1 MRLDVIIRTSKRKA
15 DARSP
20 QQQRDICERCS
31 EANGYDIVAV
41 HDSGADESGKTMARP
56 SIERTLERIRSG
68 ETDGLMVAFL
78 DRIGRAPIEEAMT
91 VVREIHALG
100 GALVPAD
107 AGGLP
112 IRPDDP
118 QAETNLVIQLQIARQ
133 YWLQTANRFKGS
145 QTDAIKAGKH
155 IGYAPIGYV
164 KASDGTLAVDPA
176 TGPLITEAFRRAA
189 ADGHSAALSY
199 LREALPGQTAKG
211 RDRWDSVTVRR
222 LLARRVYL
230 GEIHH
235 ATAGTKVNAHEA
247 LTDLATFTAAQTKP
261 KHRATNGDYPLT
273 NIAVCGCCGN
283 GLTGQLAHLRDGST
297 ARRYRCGTAKT
308 AGHSSIKAE
317 HLEGYLRETIRG
329 KLGDTRIRIGS
340 GAEGLT
346 EADTAL
352 QSAKAEVSRYASDT
366 EMREILGDDAW
377 RSGAKARSAAVK
389 AAQDAYD
396 AAAKSAVTRELP
408 TAAEL
413 DSDEGFSLAVRGM
426 VESITIDSGR
436 GLAVEQRAGILWQ

>member
-31 EANGYDIVAV
+31 EANGYEIVAV

-78 DRIGRAPIEEAMT
+78 DRIGRAPIEEAMA

-145 QTDAIKAGKH
+145 QADAIKAGKH

-164 KASDGTLAVDPA
+164 KAPDGTLAVDPSTA
-176 TGPLITEAFRRAA
+176 PLITEAFRRAA
-189 ADGHSAALSY
+189 VDGHTAALSY
-199 LREALPGQTAKG
+199 LRAELPGQTPKG
-211 RDRWDSVTVRR
+211 RDQWDSVTVRR

-230 GEIHH
+230 GEIVHK
-235 ATAGTKVNAHEA
+235 TAGSKLDAHEA
-247 LTDLATFTAAQTKP
+247 LTDLATFTAAQTQP
-261 KHRATNGDYPLT
+261 RHRATNGDYPLS
-273 NIAVCGCCGN
+273 NVAVCCCGS
-283 GLTGQLAHLRDGST
+283 GLVGQLQHVNGKT
-297 ARRYRCGTAKT
+297 ARRYRCGTART
-308 AGHSSIKAE
+308 TGHSSIKADN
-317 HLEGYLRETIRG
+317 LESYLRETIRA

-352 QSAKAEVSRYASDT
+352 RSAKAEVERYASDT

-377 RSGAKARSAAVK
+377 RAGAKARSEAVK
-389 AAQDAYD
+389 AAQAAYE

-426 VESITIDSGR
+426 VESVTVDTGR
-436 GLAVEQRAGILWQ
+436 GLSVEQRAGILWQ